1 MSEASTQVPA
11 GATRRRRCRPRWPAP
26 LRCALLLFLRDRG
39 IIILW
44 LLLVVVF
51 AFWAEPYF
59 FTWTN
64 ARLVANAAALSAVFA
79 AAVAFGI
86 LSGALD
92 LSIPGTAALAG
103 VVAGKLIE
111 NGVSERLGDR
121 RRDRRGDRCRPRQR
135 PARSNAG

>member
-1 MSEASTQVPA
+1 MTGGSSCC
-11 GATRRRRCRPRWPAP
+11 GCCSS
-26 LRCALLLFLRDRG
+26 L
-39 IIILW
+39 
-44 LLLVVVF
+44 VF

-92 LSIPGTAALAG
+92 LSIPGTAALSG
-103 VVAGKLIE
+103 VVAGKLLE
-111 NGVSERLGDR
+111 NGVAAVVGHRRRHR
-121 RRDRRGDRCRPRQR
+121 RRDRRSGSSTDCS
-135 PARSNAG
+135 SNGA